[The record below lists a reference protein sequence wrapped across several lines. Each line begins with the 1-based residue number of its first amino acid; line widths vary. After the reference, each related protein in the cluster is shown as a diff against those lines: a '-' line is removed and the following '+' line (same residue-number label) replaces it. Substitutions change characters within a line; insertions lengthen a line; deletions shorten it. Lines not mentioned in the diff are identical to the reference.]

1 MYDGEGIGPDS
12 WGPHGWKFIHF
23 TALGYPDEPTNK
35 DKMKY
40 KKFYTSLCD
49 VIPCIMC
56 RNNYV
61 DHLKEFPITNQVLK
75 DKESLMGWTVKI
87 HNIVNKSNNKRVVP
101 IKEGIEMIKKN
112 YQGCQVE
119 KFSNTKKVNK
129 IVYTMPIIIFGLILI
144 YQLIK
149 IYCKSEKKIINFD

>member
-23 TALGYPDEPTNK
+23 TALGYPDEPTNR

-119 KFSNTKKVNK
+119 KFSNTKKANK
-129 IVYTMPIIIFGLILI
+129 IVYTMPVIIFGLILI

-149 IYCKSEKKIINFD
+149 IFYKSEKKIINFD